1 MHQDNLH
8 FPSRETDIQRIRPQ
22 LPIETTDDM
31 SDIERFQTETLRPV
45 LKMQHDLLKAIFA
58 DYLTQQ
64 KVKPQ
69 ALSADQ
75 YTDFVYQALTKD
87 QALKNTLLGT
97 IVGQFTLNEYRF
109 YSTYRQE
116 IAKRLM
122 KFMAKRIAGN

>member
-1 MHQDNLH
+1 M
-8 FPSRETDIQRIRPQ
+8 
-22 LPIETTDDM
+22 PIETTDSM

-58 DYLTQQ
+58 DYLIQQ

-69 ALSADQ
+69 ALSADR

-87 QALKNTLLGT
+87 QALKNILLGT
-97 IVGQFTLNEYRF
+97 VVGQFTLEEYRF
-109 YSTYRQE
+109 YNANRQE

>member
-1 MHQDNLH
+1 MHQDSLH

-22 LPIETTDDM
+22 LPIEITDGM

-58 DYLTQQ
+58 NYLTQQ

-69 ALSADQ
+69 ALSVEQ

-87 QALKNTLLGT
+87 QALKNILLGT
-97 IVGQFTLNEYRF
+97 IIGQFTLDEYHF
-109 YSTYRQE
+109 YSANRQE

-122 KFMAKRIAGN
+122 KFMAKRIAGS

>member
-1 MHQDNLH
+1 MHPDKLH
-8 FPSRETDIQRIRPQ
+8 FPSRESDIQRIRPQ
-22 LPIETTDDM
+22 LPIATTDSM

-58 DYLTQQ
+58 DYLIQQ

-69 ALSADQ
+69 TLSADR

-87 QALKNTLLGT
+87 QALKNILPGT
-97 IVGQFTLNEYRF
+97 VVGQFTIEEYHF
-109 YSTYRQE
+109 YKANRQE

-122 KFMAKRIAGN
+122 KFIAKRIAEN